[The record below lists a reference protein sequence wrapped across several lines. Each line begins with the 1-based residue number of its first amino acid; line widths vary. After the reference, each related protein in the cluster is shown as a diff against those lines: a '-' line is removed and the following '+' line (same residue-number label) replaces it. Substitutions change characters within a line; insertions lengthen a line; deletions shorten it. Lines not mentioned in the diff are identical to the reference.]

1 MKKLIRNPKT
11 PSPDKSGI
19 LFSRFLA
26 RKKIERRAGNS
37 FKKNMQH
44 ITILI
49 HCADQKGIIAAVTN
63 FILNVEGNIVYID
76 QHVDR
81 EQNVFF
87 MRLECELTNKN
98 SNVTTI
104 KNVFEQSIATDFG
117 MEWEIYTMEQKPKMA
132 LFVSKYD
139 HCLFDILGRFS
150 AGELNVEIPLII
162 SNHEDLKPIAERFKI
177 PFFYIPFTKEN
188 KEEGEKQQIEILQKH
203 EIDFVVLARY
213 MQIITPNLI
222 SLYENKIINIHH
234 SFLPAFPGAKPYHS
248 AFKRGVKIIGA
259 TSHYVTAALDEG
271 PIIEQDIARVSHINS
286 VEDFIMKGRDLERIV
301 LARAIKL
308 HAERKTMVYGNKT
321 VVFY

>member
-1 MKKLIRNPKT
+1 MRKLIRNPKT

-19 LFSRFLA
+19 LFSRFFA
-26 RKKIERRAGNS
+26 MKKIERRAGNS

-162 SNHEDLKPIAERFKI
+162 SNHEDLRPIAERFKI